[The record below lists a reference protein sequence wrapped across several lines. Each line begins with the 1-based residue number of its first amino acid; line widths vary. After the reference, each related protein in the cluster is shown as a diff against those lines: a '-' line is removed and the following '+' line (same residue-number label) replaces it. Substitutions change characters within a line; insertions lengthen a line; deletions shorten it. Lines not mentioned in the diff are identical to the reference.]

1 MKPIAIVILN
11 HNGLKLLKTFL
22 SNVILYSPEADV
34 IIIDNGSTDNTL
46 SWLKNNYS
54 DLRLIEL
61 KKNYGYAHG
70 YNRGLK
76 GLNYEYYALLNNDLS
91 VTKGWLTPLIEE
103 FKTKNKVAIIQPHI
117 LNYDKNKYFD
127 YAGAAGG
134 FLDKYGYPFC
144 RGRILKTLEKDN
156 GQYDKTTEVFWA
168 SGACFLIRKNVFW
181 ELDGFDIDF
190 FAHQEEI
197 DLCWRALNQG
207 YKVLAVGSSKVY
219 HIGGGTLPPSPKKIY
234 LNHRNSL
241 LMLNKNLPV
250 KKRVRTII
258 TRLILDGFIGVYYI
272 VTLQLSKTL
281 AIIKA
286 HYSFYKSS
294 KNNTYKRKKGILDIK
309 YYHRKSIIFDY
320 LISRKLYFSD
330 LSKKIE

>member
-11 HNGLKLLKTFL
+11 HNGLKLLKKFL

-34 IIIDNGSTDNTL
+34 IIIDNGSSDDTV

-54 DLRLIEL
+54 DLKIIKL
-61 KKNYGYAHG
+61 KKNYGYSGG

-103 FKTKNKVAIIQPHI
+103 FKTKNKVAIIQPHV

-250 KKRVRTII
+250 NKRVRTII

-272 VTLQLSKTL
+272 LTLQLSKTL

-294 KNNTYKRKKGILDIK
+294 KNNIYKRKKGILDIK

-320 LISRKLYFSD
+320 FISRKLYFSD

>member
-34 IIIDNGSTDNTL
+34 IIIDNGSTDNTV

-61 KKNYGYAHG
+61 KKNYGYAEG

-272 VTLQLSKTL
+272 LTLKLSKTL

-320 LISRKLYFSD
+320 FISRKLYFSD

>member
-11 HNGLKLLKTFL
+11 HNGLKFLKKFL

-34 IIIDNGSTDNTL
+34 IIIDNGSTDNTV

-54 DLRLIEL
+54 YLKLIEL
-61 KKNYGYAHG
+61 KKNYGYADG

-76 GLNYEYYALLNNDLS
+76 DLNYEYYALLNNDLS
-91 VTKGWLTPLIEE
+91 VTKDWLPPLIEE

-207 YKVLAVGSSKVY
+207 YRVLAVGSSKVY

-272 VTLQLSKTL
+272 LTLQLSKTL

-294 KNNTYKRKKGILDIK
+294 KRSIYKRKKGIFNIR
-309 YYHRKSIIFDY
+309 YYLRKSIIFDY
-320 LISRKLYFSD
+320 FISRKLYFSD
-330 LSKKIE
+330 LTKKIE

>member
-11 HNGLKLLKTFL
+11 HNGLKFLKKFL
-22 SNVILYSPEADV
+22 PNVILYSPEADV
-34 IIIDNGSTDNTL
+34 IIIDNGSTDNTV
-46 SWLKNNYS
+46 SWLINNYS
-54 DLRLIEL
+54 DLKLIEL
-61 KKNYGYAHG
+61 KKNYGYADG

-76 GLNYEYYALLNNDLS
+76 DLNYEYYALLNNDLS
-91 VTKGWLTPLIEE
+91 VTKDWLSPLIEE

-207 YKVLAVGSSKVY
+207 YRILAVGSSKVY

-250 KKRVRTII
+250 KKRVRIII

-272 VTLQLSKTL
+272 LTLQFSKTL

-286 HYSFYKSS
+286 HYSFYRSS
-294 KNNTYKRKKGILDIK
+294 KNNIYKRKKGILNIR

-320 LISRKLYFSD
+320 FISRKLYFSD
-330 LSKKIE
+330 LTKKIE

>member
-11 HNGLKLLKTFL
+11 HNGLKLLKNFL

-34 IIIDNGSTDNTL
+34 IIIDNGSTDNTV

-54 DLRLIEL
+54 DLKLIEL
-61 KKNYGYAHG
+61 KKNYGYAEG

-117 LNYDKNKYFD
+117 LNYDKNKFFD

-272 VTLQLSKTL
+272 LTLQLSKTL

-294 KNNTYKRKKGILDIK
+294 KNNTYKRKNGILDIK

-320 LISRKLYFSD
+320 FILRKLYFSD

>member
-34 IIIDNGSTDNTL
+34 IIIDNGSTDNTV

-61 KKNYGYAHG
+61 KKNYGYAEG

-91 VTKGWLTPLIEE
+91 VTKGWLTTLIEE

-117 LNYDKNKYFD
+117 LNYDKNKFFD

-272 VTLQLSKTL
+272 LTLQLSKTL

-320 LISRKLYFSD
+320 FISRKLYFSD

>member
-1 MKPIAIVILN
+1 MVHL
-11 HNGLKLLKTFL
+11 TT
-22 SNVILYSPEADV
+22 SV
-34 IIIDNGSTDNTL
+34 

-54 DLRLIEL
+54 DLKRIEL
-61 KKNYGYAHG
+61 KKNYGYAEG

-76 GLNYEYYALLNNDLS
+76 DLNYEYYALLNNDLS
-91 VTKGWLTPLIEE
+91 VTKGWLPPLIEE
-103 FKTKNKVAIIQPHI
+103 FKAKNKVAIIQPHI

-144 RGRILKTLEKDN
+144 RGRILKTVEKDN
-156 GQYDKTTEVFWA
+156 GQYDKTTEMFWA

-250 KKRVRTII
+250 KKRVRIII
-258 TRLILDGFIGVYYI
+258 TRLILDGFIGIYYI
-272 VTLQLSKTL
+272 LTLQLSKTL

-294 KNNTYKRKKGILDIK
+294 KNIIYKRKKV
-309 YYHRKSIIFDY
+309 F
-320 LISRKLYFSD
+320 
-330 LSKKIE
+330 

>member
-34 IIIDNGSTDNTL
+34 IIIDNGSTDNTV

-61 KKNYGYAHG
+61 KKNYGYAEG

-91 VTKGWLTPLIEE
+91 VTKGWLPPLIEE
-103 FKTKNKVAIIQPHI
+103 FKAKNKVAIIQPHI
-117 LNYDKNKYFD
+117 LNYDNKKNFD

-144 RGRILKTLEKDN
+144 RGRILNTVEKDN
-156 GQYDKTTEVFWA
+156 GQYNKTSEIFWA
-168 SGACFLIRKNVFW
+168 SGACFLIRKNIFW

-219 HIGGGTLPPSPKKIY
+219 HVGGGTLPPSPKKIY

-241 LMLNKNLPV
+241 FMLNKNLPTN
-250 KKRVRTII
+250 KRVNII
-258 TRLILDGFIGVYYI
+258 MTRLFLDGFIGIYYFL
-272 VTLQLSKTL
+272 TLQLSKTL

-286 HYSFYKSS
+286 HYSFYKSYKS
-294 KNNTYKRKKGILDIK
+294 IIYKRKKSILDIK
-309 YYHRKSIIFDY
+309 YHHRKSIIFDY
-320 LISRKLYFSD
+320 FISRKSYFSD

>member
-34 IIIDNGSTDNTL
+34 IVIDNGSTDNTV

-61 KKNYGYAHG
+61 KKNYGYAEG

-272 VTLQLSKTL
+272 LTLQLSKTL

-309 YYHRKSIIFDY
+309 YYHRNSIIFDY
-320 LISRKLYFSD
+320 FISRKLYFSD

>member
-34 IIIDNGSTDNTL
+34 IIIDNGSTDNTV

-61 KKNYGYAHG
+61 KKNYGYAEG

-250 KKRVRTII
+250 KKRVSTII

-272 VTLQLSKTL
+272 LTLQLSKTL

-320 LISRKLYFSD
+320 FISRKLYFSD

>member
-1 MKPIAIVILN
+1 MKPIVIVILN
-11 HNGLKLLKTFL
+11 HNGLKLLKKFL

-34 IIIDNGSTDNTL
+34 VIIDNGSSDNSV

-54 DLRLIEL
+54 DLKRIEL
-61 KKNYGYAHG
+61 KKNYGYAEG

-103 FKTKNKVAIIQPHI
+103 FKAKNKVAIIQPHI
-117 LNYDKNKYFD
+117 LNFENKKYFD

-144 RGRILKTLEKDN
+144 RGRILNTVEKDN
-156 GQYDKTTEVFWA
+156 GQYNKTSEIFWA

-197 DLCWRALNQG
+197 DLCWRVLNQG

-241 LMLNKNLPV
+241 FMLNKNLPIN
-250 KKRVRTII
+250 KRINIII
-258 TRLILDGFIGVYYI
+258 TRLFLDGFIGIYY
-272 VTLQLSKTL
+272 VLTLQLSKTL

-286 HYSFYKSS
+286 HYSFYKNS
-294 KNNTYKRKKGILDIK
+294 KNIIYKRKKSVLNIK
-309 YYHRKSIIFDY
+309 YHHRKSIIFDY
-320 LISRKLYFSD
+320 FISRKLYFSD

>member
-1 MKPIAIVILN
+1 M
-11 HNGLKLLKTFL
+11 
-22 SNVILYSPEADV
+22 
-34 IIIDNGSTDNTL
+34 
-46 SWLKNNYS
+46 
-54 DLRLIEL
+54 
-61 KKNYGYAHG
+61 
-70 YNRGLK
+70 
-76 GLNYEYYALLNNDLS
+76 
-91 VTKGWLTPLIEE
+91 
-103 FKTKNKVAIIQPHI
+103 
-117 LNYDKNKYFD
+117 
-127 YAGAAGG
+127 
-134 FLDKYGYPFC
+134 DKYGYPFC

-272 VTLQLSKTL
+272 LTLQLSKTL

-294 KNNTYKRKKGILDIK
+294 KNNIYKRKKGILDIK

-320 LISRKLYFSD
+320 FISRKLYFSD

>member
-34 IIIDNGSTDNTL
+34 IIIDNGSTDNTV

-61 KKNYGYAHG
+61 KKNYGYAEG

-76 GLNYEYYALLNNDLS
+76 GLNYEYYALLNNDLI
-91 VTKGWLTPLIEE
+91 VTKGWLPPLIEE

-272 VTLQLSKTL
+272 LTLQLSKTL

-320 LISRKLYFSD
+320 FISRKLYFSD

>member
-34 IIIDNGSTDNTL
+34 IIIDNGSTDNTV

-61 KKNYGYAHG
+61 KKNYGYAEG

-117 LNYDKNKYFD
+117 LNYDKNKFFD

-272 VTLQLSKTL
+272 LTLQLSKTL

-320 LISRKLYFSD
+320 FISRKLYFSD

>member
-11 HNGLKLLKTFL
+11 HNGLKFLKKFL
-22 SNVILYSPEADV
+22 PNVILYSPEADV
-34 IIIDNGSTDNTL
+34 IIIDNGSTDNTV
-46 SWLKNNYS
+46 SWLKNYYS
-54 DLRLIEL
+54 DLKLIEL
-61 KKNYGYAHG
+61 KKNYGYADG

-76 GLNYEYYALLNNDLS
+76 DLNYEYYALLNNDLS
-91 VTKGWLTPLIEE
+91 VTKDWLSPLIEE

-207 YKVLAVGSSKVY
+207 YRILAVGSSKVY

-250 KKRVRTII
+250 KKRVRIII

-272 VTLQLSKTL
+272 LTLQLSKTL

-286 HYSFYKSS
+286 HYSFYRSS
-294 KNNTYKRKKGILDIK
+294 KNNIYKRKKGILNIR

-320 LISRKLYFSD
+320 FISRKLYFSD
-330 LSKKIE
+330 LTKKIE